1 MVASNVNELINYKI
15 PTTRSNYRP
24 EGILRTNRIES
35 THLYG
40 RLSTSAGSHQE
51 YPGQIGYS
59 GIVEAGAGRAATAA
73 TAPTAAAGR
82 GGADAADRGGGA
94 SRCVRLLLLLHHTR
108 STILAVLHCPVGG
121 ISLLMGVGRRVLV
134 AHDAMD
140 GDNGVA
146 GSGVARVIVCV

>member
-1 MVASNVNELINYKI
+1 MC
-15 PTTRSNYRP
+15 SNYP
-24 EGILRTNRIES
+24 KNSENRIES

-73 TAPTAAAGR
+73 TATAPTAAAGRR

-94 SRCVRLLLLLHHTR
+94 CSRCVRRRRLLLHHTR

-121 ISLLMGVGRRVLV
+121 ISLLIGVGRRVLV
-134 AHDAMD
+134 AH
-140 GDNGVA
+140 GG
-146 GSGVARVIVCV
+146 RK